1 MGLNNEGGVVMVR
14 KLLFGVLLLGVL
26 ATMGYSQDV
35 AIYAGHPNPGW
46 FNEEEMLKQTD
57 ELVAAIKGRVK
68 SLKVF
73 KDDAL
78 DALAKWTENNTG
90 DGELDIL
97 ILMSGTTPSVLYP
110 NPNKE
115 PDGSRIELFFED
127 GNLII
132 NTGDYFAYCTYETG
146 ARGQDN
152 GVNGIQNIIDCPGM
166 TMWGND
172 TAMKPTPDGKKYLPS
187 LEDFLSDRP
196 FHVDELSVNP
206 DLEVEAVFGAVDGD
220 PKATRA
226 DPILIRD
233 KAGGGRLF
241 IVVQNAEPKFPTRGK
256 LIEEFILNYVLPNL
270 VTAVSPESKMA
281 TRWGDVKTS
290 Y

>member
-1 MGLNNEGGVVMVR
+1 MARRIFL
-14 KLLFGVLLLGVL
+14 GVLLLGVFAL
-26 ATMGYSQDV
+26 LGYSQDV
-35 AIYAGHPNPGW
+35 AIYAGHTNPGW
-46 FNEEEMLKQTD
+46 FNEDEMLKQTD
-57 ELVAAIKGRVK
+57 ELVAAIKGKVK
-68 SLKVF
+68 SVEVF

-97 ILMSGTTPSVLYP
+97 ILMAGTTPSVLYP
-110 NPNKE
+110 NPNKQ
-115 PDGSRIELFFED
+115 PDGSRIEKFFED

-146 ARGQDN
+146 QRGQDN
-152 GVNGIQNIIDCPGM
+152 GPAGIQNILDCPDM
-166 TMWGND
+166 TMWGDN
-172 TAMKPTPDGKKYLPS
+172 TPMKPTPDGKKYLPT

-196 FHVDELSVNP
+196 FHVDELAVNP

-220 PKATRA
+220 PNATRA

-233 KAGGGRLF
+233 KVGGGRLF
-241 IVVQNAEPKFPTRGK
+241 IVIQNAEPTFPTRGK

-281 TRWGDVKTS
+281 ARWGDIKIS
-290 Y
+290 F